1 VRTLNRYILKEHTG
15 PFVFALLTIVFVFLL
30 NTVFRDLGKLLS
42 KGVPAGVILQ
52 FFVFNLAW
60 IVALAVP
67 MAVLV
72 STLMAFGRLS
82 ADHELT
88 ALKASGVHF
97 YRLVLPVVVASL
109 ILAVGMERFN
119 NLVLPE
125 VNHQYRKLSSD
136 ISKKKPTVA
145 LEAQVFNDIDEKTSL
160 LAETIDEKRNML
172 YHVVIYDYSDAASS
186 TTILADS
193 CHVFYDEVAE
203 RMELNLFHG
212 EMHQSNHHDYNA
224 YRRGDFERLTQYIQL
239 ENQTLKRRERN
250 RRGIRE
256 KSVSMMRDDVK
267 GKHRAITEQGERIHL
282 MAVADWKSLLPLAV
296 WDATGDSLIGV
307 AGGGKALSRAR
318 RMKLDVGRNYSLI
331 KNHRKRISALRVE
344 IHKKYAIPLAC
355 LVFVLIG
362 APLGFMARQGGL
374 AVGGGLSLVFF
385 LIYWVFLIGGESL
398 ADRMVLHPV
407 LAMWLPNA
415 VVGAAGVYLM
425 VRTVRE
431 SAFIRWEGLTNLL
444 KRLKTRHA

>member
-1 VRTLNRYILKEHTG
+1 MRTLSRYILKEHAG

-30 NTVFRDLGKLLS
+30 NTVFRDLGRLLS
-42 KGVPAGVILQ
+42 KGVPAGIILQ
-52 FFVFNLAW
+52 FFAFNLAW

-97 YRLVLPVVVASL
+97 YRLVTPVIVAGL
-109 ILAVGMERFN
+109 FLAVGMERFN
-119 NLVLPE
+119 NIVLPE
-125 VNHQYRKLSSD
+125 VNHQYKKLSSD
-136 ISKKKPTVA
+136 ISRKKPTVA

-160 LAETIDEKRNML
+160 LAEEIDEKRNML
-172 YHVVIYDYSDAASS
+172 YHVVIYDYSDATSS

-193 CHVFYDEVAE
+193 CHVFYSEAEE
-203 RMELNLFHG
+203 RMELNLYSG
-212 EMHQSNHHDYNA
+212 ELHRADQSDPNN
-224 YRRGDFERLTQYIQL
+224 YRRGGFERLTYYVKL
-239 ENQTLKRRERN
+239 DNVSLKRRERS
-250 RRGIRE
+250 RRGMRE
-256 KSVSMMRDDVK
+256 KTTAMLRTDLLEKQSVMV
-267 GKHRAITEQGERIHL
+267 EQAEGIHQL
-282 MAVADWKSLLPLAV
+282 AVNDWAALLPSGV
-296 WDATGDSLIGV
+296 WTAPADSSFVLPGRT
-307 AGGGKALSRAR
+307 KALPRVR
-318 RMKLDVGRNYSLI
+318 RMKSQLGSKFSVMRG
-331 KNHRKRISALRVE
+331 HRKKAYALSVE
-344 IHKKYAIPLAC
+344 IHKKYAIPVAC

-374 AVGGGLSLVFF
+374 AVGGGLSLIFF

-398 ADRMVLHPV
+398 ADRMVLNPV
-407 LAMWLPNA
+407 VAMWLPNV

-431 SAFIRWEGLTNLL
+431 SSFIQLDRIGELFKKL
-444 KRLKTRHA
+444 RAR